1 MILGIA
7 VRDTSISTSKALA
20 QLISP
25 KHQLFQLKK
34 FQTRIEQ
41 ILPQQQEV
49 EMQNVATHIEECRNM
64 DESQGY
70 LINNLSA
77 RVIAL
82 ERLNL
87 LCPHGQAYRSAPVR
101 Y

>member
-34 FQTRIEQ
+34 FQKRIKQ

-70 LINNLSA
+70 LINNLSS
-77 RVIAL
+77 RVIEL

-87 LCPHGQAYRSAPVR
+87 LYPPGQAYPSAPVR